1 MAEQF
6 AGTIALQDI
15 SRLQIYYN
23 TARYP
28 EREMEKILQET
39 GGSFL
44 FGGPIFLSN
53 LQACCHL
60 KGDGVT
66 YCAPAYQVWGM
77 AWSRDVQD
85 YGCALLP
92 DGRDN
97 CVECVALIVNGKPVE
112 KPHYNPDMGGSRPRQ
127 AMGSK
132 EGRFAYLVT
141 ETAYTP
147 EALRDVLA
155 SAGWDSAVMLDGGG
169 SVCYRDRQGRGFACD
184 PSRVLPFYLVV
195 HQKKEES
202 PVSEKK
208 RVCLD
213 AGHDAGNLANKSPDG
228 TYYEH
233 EFTLDMAKRIREH
246 LERCGAA
253 VTETRPDG
261 KAVSLA
267 QRCKIA
273 NGIQGLDLFVSL
285 HSNAAASSGWS
296 SAKGWSCYLYGAG
309 GEREKAAQAVLKQVK
324 AAGVTVR
331 TTALVY
337 DPALYVLKNTNA
349 PAVLI
354 EHAFH
359 TNQEDTAN
367 LKSEEWRTKV
377 AQAEARG
384 IADYLGLAWVAPS
397 SGVPQEPAEPAEPE
411 KPSVPAEPVQEDED
425 AELSAAVEKL
435 AAAGILDSPDYW
447 AAGKYSAATV
457 RLLLIKMAAA
467 MN

>member
-15 SRLQIYYN
+15 SRLQIYHN

-77 AWSRDVQD
+77 AWNRDVQD

-147 EALRDVLA
+147 EALRDVLP
-155 SAGWDSAVMLDGGG
+155 G
-169 SVCYRDRQGRGFACD
+169 
-184 PSRVLPFYLVV
+184 PP
-195 HQKKEES
+195 
-202 PVSEKK
+202 
-208 RVCLD
+208 
-213 AGHDAGNLANKSPDG
+213 
-228 TYYEH
+228 
-233 EFTLDMAKRIREH
+233 
-246 LERCGAA
+246 
-253 VTETRPDG
+253 
-261 KAVSLA
+261 
-267 QRCKIA
+267 
-273 NGIQGLDLFVSL
+273 
-285 HSNAAASSGWS
+285 
-296 SAKGWSCYLYGAG
+296 GAG
-309 GEREKAAQAVLKQVK
+309 L
-324 AAGVTVR
+324 
-331 TTALVY
+331 
-337 DPALYVLKNTNA
+337 
-349 PAVLI
+349 
-354 EHAFH
+354 
-359 TNQEDTAN
+359 
-367 LKSEEWRTKV
+367 
-377 AQAEARG
+377 
-384 IADYLGLAWVAPS
+384 
-397 SGVPQEPAEPAEPE
+397 
-411 KPSVPAEPVQEDED
+411 
-425 AELSAAVEKL
+425 
-435 AAAGILDSPDYW
+435 
-447 AAGKYSAATV
+447 
-457 RLLLIKMAAA
+457 RL
-467 MN
+467 